1 MNPSKVVQF
10 DSYSIVRQDENTVW
24 KWSFSPQP
32 QSVSNANIRNPQVV
46 FGKAGKYDVTLTV
59 TTPAGTSSRTI
70 EDMIVIDGPDG
81 LEDSELVGEV
91 GVKSNVILSSESL
104 SFITSGL
111 TTQGVITIHN
121 TKGQLMHSQQVSPQ
135 EQEVEVYLPNLS
147 SGVYI
152 YSIKTPTQKFFGKFI
167 IQ

>member
-1 MNPSKVVQF
+1 M
-10 DSYSIVRQDENTVW
+10 
-24 KWSFSPQP
+24 
-32 QSVSNANIRNPQVV
+32 V

-70 EDMIVIDGPDG
+70 EDMIVIDGPEG
-81 LEDSELVGEV
+81 VEGNEFVGEV

-147 SGVYI
+147 IGVYI

-167 IQ
+167 IR